1 MAPDTAPTVPA
12 TPTAPALRLRPWT
25 EDDIPAIVEAHR
37 DPMLRRWLR
46 HPVTTYADAAR
57 MVRARRADAEAGA
70 GYSFAILQVEP
81 GRADQLVG
89 SVSVRGLTPVAV
101 AAEVGYWVA
110 AAARGRGVAPRSVD
124 AIAAWTLA
132 QPRQRPLER
141 LELLHSIG
149 NHASCRVAE
158 KTGFRL
164 SAILPPLPPDFPD
177 DGHLHIRPLS

>member
-1 MAPDTAPTVPA
+1 VAPDTALTVPPTA
-12 TPTAPALRLRPWT
+12 TAPALLLRPWT
-25 EDDIPAIVEAHR
+25 EEDIPAIVAAHR
-37 DPMLRRWLR
+37 DQVIRRWLR
-46 HPVTTYADAAR
+46 HPISTRADAAR
-57 MVRARRADAEAGA
+57 MIRARRADAETGT
-70 GYSFAILQVEP
+70 GYSFAVLQVDP
-81 GRADQLVG
+81 GLPEQLVG
-89 SVSVRGLTPVAV
+89 SVSLRGLTPVAV

-124 AIAAWTLA
+124 ALCHWALA
-132 QPRQRPLER
+132 RPRRRPLER
-141 LELLHSIG
+141 LELLHSVD